1 MAEGLTRAQIR
12 AAFITALQTDGTV
25 TAIVPSGSIYAART
39 QPLPVASL
47 PAISVYVDRSRKV
60 LELDDGSQVMVADTD
75 VVVIFECVE
84 TSSSVEVPL
93 DFVETIEA
101 AILGSSTIRTLNNLL
116 AISDV
121 DTVTVQVTDGDVD
134 IGGAASTFTLRHLRS
149 Y

>member
-12 AAFITALQTDGTV
+12 AAFIAALQASSAV
-25 TAIVPSGSIYAART
+25 TAVVPSGSIYAART

-60 LELDDGSQVMVADTD
+60 LELDDGSQTMVADTD

-101 AILGSSTIRTLNNLL
+101 AILGSATIRALNNLM

-121 DTVTVQVTDGDVD
+121 DTVTVQATDGDVD
-134 IGGAASTFTLRHLRS
+134 IGGAASTFTLRHMRS